1 MKEEMAA
8 MHTNA
13 HPEPTQ
19 WRKRPLADRATCL
32 SSVAADAA
40 LEFGRFRVL
49 LRRRRLLA
57 DGIPVVLGTRAFDLL
72 LVLLEADGAL
82 LTKEELF
89 RRVWPDL
96 AVSEGSLKVQISAL
110 RKALA
115 ADRNLIQTEFGR
127 GYRFI
132 GILPSNA
139 TAHACRRTRRAKPPQ
154 IGDICSAGQ
163 GDPWMP
169 PNKPPSGEW
178 TIPIWRIIGGL
189 RCNSLPPLPEP
200 SRCAIRHADPPAPQA
215 ARVR

>member
-19 WRKRPLADRATCL
+19 WRKSPLADRATCL

-72 LVLLEADGAL
+72 LVLLEADGVL

-89 RRVWPDL
+89 RREWPDR
-96 AVSEGSLKVQISAL
+96 AVSEGSLKV
-110 RKALA
+110 
-115 ADRNLIQTEFGR
+115 
-127 GYRFI
+127 
-132 GILPSNA
+132 
-139 TAHACRRTRRAKPPQ
+139 
-154 IGDICSAGQ
+154 
-163 GDPWMP
+163 
-169 PNKPPSGEW
+169 
-178 TIPIWRIIGGL
+178 
-189 RCNSLPPLPEP
+189 
-200 SRCAIRHADPPAPQA
+200 
-215 ARVR
+215 